1 MSDTET
7 TQQQKDAELLTALRE
22 ALDSLEKNPHWLFR
36 QAIKHVRPDGTQP
49 ALITYTR
56 AALRTIDRLRAKAA
70 AYDTLRAACEG
81 VPEMLDGLAGTA
93 QYVHGDK
100 EYAARVFAKADAIR
114 AAAALAAPAN
124 GDLTGA
130 TSIRP
135 SRVVT

>member
-1 MSDTET
+1 MNDTEMM
-7 TQQQKDAELLTALRE
+7 QQQKDAELLTALRE

-81 VPEMLDGLAGTA
+81 VPELLERISDLTDEAPSHTW
-93 QYVHGDK
+93 
-100 EYAARVFAKADAIR
+100 AAM
-114 AAAALAAPAN
+114 AAATNINAALAAPAN
-124 GDLTGA
+124 GDGDGA
-130 TSIRP
+130 K
-135 SRVVT
+135 